1 MGCFSLADGMTVLVV
16 FCLSVPS
23 LFIKNGTVKNNRSDR
38 EQVAQAGI
46 RVNKAL
52 SVVYLEWSK
61 SWCRAIQMFSREKAR
76 DDLNVICCAVSR
88 AREAASKYTSL
99 LGFSR
104 KGRREWFIM
113 SKTCIASWRSK
124 IGIRADFH
132 SGEFIWILEMIWDA
146 DLLAICS
153 LLQLTPLF
161 SVTARLESVAGNCKS
176 QELNAL

>member
-61 SWCRAIQMFSREKAR
+61 S
-76 DDLNVICCAVSR
+76 
-88 AREAASKYTSL
+88 
-99 LGFSR
+99 
-104 KGRREWFIM
+104 
-113 SKTCIASWRSK
+113 
-124 IGIRADFH
+124 
-132 SGEFIWILEMIWDA
+132 
-146 DLLAICS
+146 
-153 LLQLTPLF
+153 
-161 SVTARLESVAGNCKS
+161 
-176 QELNAL
+176 